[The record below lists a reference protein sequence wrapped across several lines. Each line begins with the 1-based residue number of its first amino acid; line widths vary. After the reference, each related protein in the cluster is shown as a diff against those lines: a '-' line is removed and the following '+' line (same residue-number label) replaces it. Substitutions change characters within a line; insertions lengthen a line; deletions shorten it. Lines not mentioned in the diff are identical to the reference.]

1 LCKLKPAWLKI
12 TYLTKGD
19 LMIEAVAV
27 VPLVFGA
34 LVLVSSLISL
44 KLGLSV
50 AIIEILLGVISGQF
64 GLQPQ
69 DWMNYLAGFEGML
82 LTFLAGAEIDTDLM
96 KQKFKASFLIGFF
109 SFLLP
114 FLGVAAYTYC
124 ISHWSIRAAL
134 LAGTAL
140 STTSLAVV
148 YSVLVE
154 SGLSKTQTGKMLMS
168 ATFITDISTAL
179 ALSILFI
186 KPNWYTLIF
195 IVASLVI
202 IFVAT
207 KFSHILFDHPLL
219 KNKVVEPEI
228 KYIFLLLLLFMYFAS
243 IGNGQAVL
251 PAFVLGLLMSRHF
264 KETSETKVV
273 RNRLR
278 IVAYAIITPAF
289 FIVGGMRVSLPLI
302 ATALGLFFILF
313 FLKIIT
319 KFIGVFFFA
328 RKYIPQGAMYTTLL
342 MSTGLTFGTISAV
355 FGLTSGLINQ
365 VQYSLLI
372 GVVIMSAVIPT
383 FIAQKWFMPVH
394 SEDNVEIN
402 GNEKGDEYEG
412 GNFGG

>member
-1 LCKLKPAWLKI
+1 
-12 TYLTKGD
+12 
-19 LMIEAVAV
+19 MIESTTL
-27 VPLVFGA
+27 VPVIFGV
-34 LVLVSSLISL
+34 LVLVASLISL

-50 AIIEILLGVISGQF
+50 AIIEIILGAISGQF
-64 GLQPQ
+64 GLETQE
-69 DWMNYLAGFEGML
+69 WMIYLAGFGGIL
-82 LTFLAGAEIDTDLM
+82 LTFLAGTEIDTDMM

-109 SFLLP
+109 SFLMP
-114 FLGVAAYTYC
+114 FLGVAAYTYFVA
-124 ISHWSIRAAL
+124 HWSIQASL

-154 SGLSKTQTGKMLMS
+154 TGLSKSPVGKMLMS
-168 ATFITDISTAL
+168 ATFITDIGTAL

-186 KPNWYTLIF
+186 KPNLYTLIF
-195 IVASLVI
+195 IVASIVVI
-202 IFVAT
+202 LFAV
-207 KFSHILFDHPLL
+207 KFSHLIFDYPGL

-228 KYIFLLLLLFMYFAS
+228 KYLFLLLLLFMYFAN

-251 PAFVLGLLMSRHF
+251 PAFVLGLLMSKHF

-278 IVAYAIITPAF
+278 TVAYAIITPAF
-289 FIVGGMRVSLPLI
+289 FIAGGMRVSFPLI

-313 FLKIIT
+313 FIKIIM
-319 KFIGVFFFA
+319 KFIGVFFLA
-328 RKYIPQGAMYTTLL
+328 KRYIPQGAMYTTLL

-355 FGLTSGLINQ
+355 FGLTSGLIDQ

-383 FIAQKWFMPVH
+383 FIAQKWFMPV
-394 SEDNVEIN
+394 SEEEIVYIN
-402 GNEKGDEYEG
+402 GNGNENGNDRKE

>member
-1 LCKLKPAWLKI
+1 
-12 TYLTKGD
+12 
-19 LMIEAVAV
+19 MIETTNLIPVIFGV
-27 VPLVFGA
+27 MVFLA
-34 LVLVSSLISL
+34 SLISL
-44 KLGLSV
+44 KLGISV
-50 AIIEILLGVISGQF
+50 AIVEILLGAIGGQF
-64 GLQPQ
+64 GLQAQ
-69 DWMNYLAGFEGML
+69 EWMTYLAGFGGIL
-82 LTFLAGAEIDTDLM
+82 LTFLAGTEIDTDLM

-114 FLGVAAYTYC
+114 FLGVAAYTYFVA
-124 ISHWSIRAAL
+124 HWNLQAAL
-134 LAGTAL
+134 IAGTAL

-154 SGLSKTQTGKMLMS
+154 SGLSRTETGKLLMS

-186 KPNWYTLIF
+186 KPNLYTLVF
-195 IVASLVI
+195 IIVSIVLIYFA
-202 IFVAT
+202 A
-207 KFSHILFDHPLL
+207 KFSHVIFDHPGL

-228 KYIFLLLLLFMYFAS
+228 KYLFLLLLLFMYFAS

-264 KETSETKVV
+264 KETAETRVV

-278 IVAYAIITPAF
+278 TVAYAIITPAF
-289 FIVGGMRVSLPLI
+289 FIVGGMRVSFPLI
-302 ATALGLFFILF
+302 AIAIGLFLILF
-313 FLKIIT
+313 FLKMIT
-319 KFIGVFFFA
+319 KFIGVFFLA
-328 RKYIPQGAMYTTLL
+328 RKYIPHGATYTTLL
-342 MSTGLTFGTISAV
+342 MSTGLTFGTISSM
-355 FGLTSGLINQ
+355 FGLTAGLINQ

-394 SEDNVEIN
+394 SEDIVEIN
-402 GNEKGDEYEG
+402 GNGNENQMVE

>member
-1 LCKLKPAWLKI
+1 MGI
-12 TYLTKGD
+12 
-19 LMIEAVAV
+19 I
-27 VPLVFGA
+27 
-34 LVLVSSLISL
+34 VLVASLVSL

-50 AIIEILLGVISGQF
+50 AIIEILLGAIGGQF
-64 GLQPQ
+64 GLQTQ
-69 DWMNYLAGFEGML
+69 DWMTYLAGFGGIL
-82 LTFLAGAEIDTDLM
+82 LTFLAGTEIDTDLM
-96 KQKFKASFLIGFF
+96 KENFKGSFLIGFS

-114 FLGVAAYTYC
+114 FLGVATYTYFVA
-124 ISHWSIRAAL
+124 HWTIQAAL

-154 SGLSKTQTGKMLMS
+154 SGLNKTQVGKIIMS
-168 ATFITDISTAL
+168 CTFITDISTAL

-186 KPNWYTLIF
+186 KPNLYTLVF
-195 IVASLVI
+195 IVASIVLI
-202 IFVAT
+202 YFAT
-207 KFSHILFDHPLL
+207 KFSHLVFDHPAL

-228 KYIFLLLLLFMYFAS
+228 KYLFLLLLLFMYFAN

-278 IVAYAIITPAF
+278 TVAYAIITPVF
-289 FIVGGMRVSLPLI
+289 FIVGGMRVSFPLI

-319 KFIGVFFFA
+319 KFVGVFFLSKKF
-328 RKYIPQGAMYTTLL
+328 IPQGAMYTTLL
-342 MSTGLTFGTISAV
+342 MSTGLTFGTIASV

-365 VQYSLLI
+365 VQYSILV

-394 SEDNVEIN
+394 SEDIVELN
-402 GNEKGDEYEG
+402 GNGG
-412 GNFGG
+412 GNGNSEAAGSDKKVRAM